1 MFNISLEVWKLET
14 VKKVDEQYKGKLVFD
29 IQSREKKFV
38 SIQRK
43 TIDTYLDEAKSI
55 EEGKLFQ
62 FD

>member
-1 MFNISLEVWKLET
+1 MET

-29 IQSREKKFV
+29 IQSREKKYV

>member
-1 MFNISLEVWKLET
+1 MET

-29 IQSREKKFV
+29 IQCREKKFV

-55 EEGKLFQ
+55 EKGKLFQ
-62 FD
+62 FDRDSTAN